1 MKFVDLV
8 KSSSWLSVEIAFL
21 QSYPDEQRNMPG
33 YERVFNDLLLLTPI
47 DSAITIIVKQIK
59 DDFDG
64 EEYVDVS
71 GYYTDPA
78 KSIDEISNSLALEF
92 TPWEEWL
99 GMDVDEQSLIG
110 FSASELICHC
120 LYEMTF
126 ISFDQEEVQ
135 NEMGRIRSEID
146 EVKNMPEVDKK
157 RNLISF
163 DEFLKNLKTKGRDT

>member
-1 MKFVDLV
+1 MKFVDLL
-8 KSSSWLSVEIAFL
+8 KSNSWLSVEIAFL
-21 QSYPDEQRNMPG
+21 QSYPDELRNMPG

-71 GYYTDPA
+71 GYYTDPS
-78 KSIDEISNSLALEF
+78 KSVDEMSNSLALEF

-110 FSASELICHC
+110 FSAPELICHC

-126 ISFDQEEVQ
+126 IGFDQKKIQ
-135 NEMGRIRSEID
+135 IEMGMIRSEID
-146 EVKNMPEVDKK
+146 EVKNMPEDEKK
-157 RNLISF
+157 GNLISF
-163 DEFLKNLKTKGRDT
+163 DEFLKNLKTKAKDK

>member
-1 MKFVDLV
+1 MKFGDLI
-8 KSSSWLSVEIAFL
+8 KSDSWLSVEIAFL
-21 QSYPDEQRNMPG
+21 QSYPDEQGNMPG

-47 DSAITIIVKQIK
+47 DSDITIVVKHVK
-59 DDFDG
+59 DEYDG

-71 GYYTDPA
+71 GYYPDPA

-99 GMDVDEQSLIG
+99 GMDVDEQSLLE

-126 ISFDQEEVQ
+126 ISFDQKKIQ
-135 NEMGRIRSEID
+135 IEMGRIRSEID
-146 EVKNMPEVDKK
+146 EVKNMPEVDQK

-163 DEFLKNLKTKGRDT
+163 DEFLKNLKTKGKDK